1 MKRILPVAAM
11 LALISACPAVSPAV
25 SNENAV
31 TPNLSQEKKQYEQ
44 RMEERLGKIG
54 KQLDE
59 VKTRT
64 ATVTEQTRKEM
75 NQYLDDAEKKQK
87 AASLKLEKIRK
98 ESTRKWKKFTSDM
111 DAAMDDFEKAYERAK
126 SRFKE

>member
-1 MKRILPVAAM
+1 MKRLLPLAAM
-11 LALISACPAVSPAV
+11 LVLISACPAVSPTVA
-25 SNENAV
+25 NENAT
-31 TPNLSQEKKQYEQ
+31 TPNRSQEKKQYEQ
-44 RMEERLGKIG
+44 RMEARLGKIG

-64 ATVTEQTRKEM
+64 ATMTEQTRKEM

>member
-1 MKRILPVAAM
+1 MKRILPLAAM
-11 LALISACPAVSPAV
+11 LVLIAACPAVSPTVA
-25 SNENAV
+25 NENAA

-64 ATVTEQTRKEM
+64 ATMTEQTRKEM

-87 AASLKLEKIRK
+87 AASRKLEKIQ
-98 ESTRKWKKFTSDM
+98 TL
-111 DAAMDDFEKAYERAK
+111 
-126 SRFKE
+126 